1 MVSCS
6 LSSSLYLLTRLR
18 YHGKCLKIARG
29 KVKEDEKYTCP
40 ICDWRV
46 RIPRDAARP
55 KLEDLQ
61 AWQDEIPNL
70 PFQPDEEQILE
81 KIINNAQEFRQHVAP
96 FCNPVMATAD
106 EAETQRFYLRKIEG
120 AEILL
125 AYETNFFRQELHK
138 WSPVAPEPPP
148 VLESSKSTRKPRP
161 TKLQKLMAQHGV
173 DDPEALPQNLRTK
186 PHTFK
191 RKSSEPQAARPQPL
205 QPAPGRSDSGTP
217 TSHTFPV
224 SSAMGHHGLQ
234 GPILSGLHDGSAHA
248 HPTHYGGFAGV
259 QDGHFNINP
268 RESSREAFTPHAFL
282 NSDSLQG
289 PGFGGVSP
297 RQSAMFNDR
306 GFGAIDG
313 VATLGGVG
321 SPIRDSFGGLGSSQ
335 GLGGSTPAGGQDLK
349 QMFNDLTNQADED
362 DSQPSKGKGENGE
375 KERERDGETK
385 WEEGEDMELFFD
397 GP

>member
-1 MVSCS
+1 MTGSKEPVNIA
-6 LSSSLYLLTRLR
+6 R

-29 KVKEDEKYTCP
+29 KVKDDEKYTCP

-61 AWQDEIPNL
+61 QWQDEIRGL

-81 KIINNAQEFRQHVAP
+81 KIIDNAQEFRQHVAP

-148 VLESSKSTRKPRP
+148 ILEASKSTRKPRP

-186 PHTFK
+186 PHQFK
-191 RKSSEPQAARPQPL
+191 RKSSEPSSQRPQPL

-217 TSHTFPV
+217 TSNSFPQ
-224 SSAMGHHGLQ
+224 SAGINHHNHP
-234 GPILSGLHDGSAHA
+234 GPILSGLHDGSSHA
-248 HPTHYGGFAGV
+248 HPTHWGV
-259 QDGHFNINP
+259 QEDRHGPFGMSVSPRDGP
-268 RESSREAFTPHAFL
+268 REAFAPHAFMH
-282 NSDSLQG
+282 SGGMQS
-289 PGFGGVSP
+289 PGFGGPVSP
-297 RQSAMFNDR
+297 RQTGGMFNDR
-306 GFGAIDG
+306 GFGGIDSA
-313 VATLGGVG
+313 VLGSVD
-321 SPIRDSFGGLGSSQ
+321 SPMRDSFGGGSQS
-335 GLGGSTPAGGQDLK
+335 LGGAAGSQDVA
-349 QMFNDLTNQADED
+349 QMFNDLTNQGEEDEH
-362 DSQPSKGKGENGE
+362 GKGAKTERG
-375 KERERDGETK
+375 ERERDTK
-385 WEEGEDMELFFD
+385 WDDDDLLLFD
-397 GP
+397 DP